1 LHYSSDFPFLPEL
14 EKITKN
20 GDLRRRLLIP
30 PDCQTTLEAGA
41 WLKTENLHEIE
52 FTDQAVNCRL
62 PVFFLNLGQNQLGGI
77 GVVKSAKIRLHL
89 KQLMRPF
96 QGHLKA

>member
-1 LHYSSDFPFLPEL
+1 M

-30 PDCQTTLEAGA
+30 PDCQATLEAGTR
-41 WLKTENLHEIE
+41 LETKNSLQVE
-52 FTDQAVNCRL
+52 FPDQAVNCRL
-62 PVFFLNLGQNQLGGI
+62 SVFFLNLGQNQLGGI
-77 GVVKSAKIRLHL
+77 GVIKSAKIRLHL
-89 KQLMRPF
+89 EQLMRPF